1 MFAFLTPR
9 RATQVSLD
17 ASGAVSG
24 AKSYPR
30 LLQAD
35 CVIRGDDLDADMDV
49 LRKSDASCEVAFADY
64 LLPGETVR
72 AASLSVALRGDFD
85 GEGEF
90 VRGLD
95 ADGVEVAGRGS
106 PSRAR
111 VVHAAAHPLHTGV
124 AHVFGAPCVLK
135 RCACAWS

>member
-1 MFAFLTPR
+1 LCSCSSPPR

-35 CVIRGDDLDADMDV
+35 CVVRGDDLDADMDV

-95 ADGVEVAGRGS
+95 ADGAEVAGRARRRVLALCT
-106 PSRAR
+106 PPPTRFTPESRTYSVPR
-111 VVHAAAHPLHTGV
+111 V
-124 AHVFGAPCVLK
+124 F
-135 RCACAWS
+135 